1 MKTTTV
7 EHPKGTRLVP
17 FEGGWNVETILE
29 KNKWYKCK
37 ERGNL
42 VFYSSDEHNSNYGFS
57 FLGNS
62 WSNTLSVK
70 DFYTWLPASEEEVK
84 QSLIAEAEK
93 RGFKEGVKF
102 ISAYKGHNGRI
113 ATLGKIDFHIELTP
127 EVKTA
132 LFSGN
137 NYILFQG
144 KWAEII
150 SNPNQK
156 ILERIATIEKELEQ
170 LKSELK

>member
-1 MKTTTV
+1 MKTTV
-7 EHPKGTRLVP
+7 EHPEGTKLVP
-17 FEGGWNVETILE
+17 FEGGWKVETILE
-29 KNKWYKCK
+29 KNKWYKNK
-37 ERGNL
+37 EYGNL
-42 VFYSSDEHNSNYGFS
+42 VFYHSNKEDNYGFS
-57 FLGNS
+57 FHQKL
-62 WSNTLSVK
+62 WSNNLHFVL
-70 DFYTWLPASEEEVK
+70 DNTWLPTSEEEVK

-102 ISAYKGHNGRI
+102 ISAYKGHYGRI
-113 ATLGKIDFHIELTP
+113 ATLRKIDFHIDLTP

-144 KWAEII
+144 KWAEIL
-150 SNPNQK
+150 SNHNEK